1 MKSLHHFRLKR
12 VIVINN
18 LPQLWQQDISSCLL
32 FKELEG
38 YLWIKTAIVFIPGDL
53 YKDRMEA
60 F

>member
-1 MKSLHHFRLKR
+1 M
-12 VIVINN
+12 INN